1 LVLAGLLVVV
11 VVAVLANASPLRGY
25 VESHQRLEARQAQ
38 VTALE
43 RETAELKKEVDLL
56 KSGSLV
62 EMLARQEL
70 NYVRPGEDMFIV
82 PGVSTTTVTVSP
94 EAAPAAPRGFLERA
108 LDVFHGL
115 F

>member
-1 LVLAGLLVVV
+1 MLAALLVVV

-25 VESHQRLEARQAQ
+25 IASHKRLEAREAQ

-82 PGVSTTTVTVSP
+82 PGVSTTTSVTVPP